1 MFGRVSSLPVGK
13 WPRKAG
19 AGLLAVLLCL
29 AGCVHQETVQVRH
42 LTSGRY
48 LPSRYVQVYRKAPEE
63 AYEKIAVLEAVGQP
77 GTPKS
82 QLLGS
87 IMEKARELGAEGVIV
102 EDKSQ
107 PIGNPLVMN
116 PTGGMYT
123 VNPGMQMI
131 PRYRATAIRF
141 TAEPPSGG

>member
-1 MFGRVSSLPVGK
+1 MAEPAHSSGGRRPL
-13 WPRKAG
+13 RRT
-19 AGLLAVLLCL
+19 AGLLALLLCA
-29 AGCVHQETVQVRH
+29 AGCAHQETVQVRH
-42 LTSGRY
+42 LTTARY
-48 LPSRYVQVYRKAPEE
+48 LPSRYVQVYRKAPEGP
-63 AYEKIAVLEAVGQP
+63 YEKIAVLEASGQP
-77 GTPKS
+77 DTPKS

-87 IMEKARELGAEGVIV
+87 ILEKAQELGAEAVIV

-131 PRYRATAIRF
+131 PRFRATAIRF
-141 TAEPPSGG
+141 TTEPASPE

>member
-1 MFGRVSSLPVGK
+1 M
-13 WPRKAG
+13 
-19 AGLLAVLLCL
+19 AGLVAGLISL

-42 LTSGRY
+42 LTSARY
-48 LPSRYVQVYRKAPEE
+48 LPSRYVQVYRKAPEGP
-63 AYEKIAVLEAVGQP
+63 YEKIAVLEATGQP
-77 GTPKS
+77 DTPRS

-87 IMEKARELGAEGVIV
+87 IVEKARELGAEAVIV

-116 PTGGMYT
+116 PTGGMYS

-131 PRYRATAIRF
+131 PRFRATAIRF
-141 TAEPPSGG
+141 ATEPSSSGE

>member
-1 MFGRVSSLPVGK
+1 M
-13 WPRKAG
+13 
-19 AGLLAVLLCL
+19 
-29 AGCVHQETVQVRH
+29 HQETVQVRH
-42 LTSGRY
+42 LTTERY
-48 LPSRYVQVYRKAPEE
+48 LPSRYVEVYRKTPETPF
-63 AYEKIAVLEAVGQP
+63 EKIAVLEASGQP
-77 GTPKS
+77 ETPRS

-87 IMEKARELGAEGVIV
+87 IVEKARELGAQAVIV

-141 TAEPPSGG
+141 TTESSSPQG